1 MLPASAREPV
11 AYGGGMRATL
21 SAAEARRL
29 ALAAQG
35 LGRAASTGSATT
47 RRLATIAR
55 RMEIVQLDSVA
66 AFDRSHRLPFFARAG
81 MYSRDDLDRML
92 FTPRGRFV
100 ECWGHEAT
108 VLPAESWPL
117 LAHRRL
123 AFAERHGAEGRW
135 MHENRALLDWLL
147 AEIARRGPVASR
159 EIEHE
164 AHHGASG
171 WWERSPVKNGLDM
184 LFRSGELVSAGRD
197 GFQRRY
203 ALPEQVLPRD
213 ILDVR
218 IEPHDAIRELTL
230 KALRAHGIGTVADIA
245 DYFRLPVARVGRAL
259 AELADAGLAVRV
271 DVPEWWRDTRKQAV
285 FADASA
291 SIPRSIRADA
301 LLSPFDP
308 VVWFRPR
315 TLRMFGMHYRIEI
328 YTPAPKRQFGYYVLP
343 VLQDDRLVARVD
355 LKSDRAANELVVRAA
370 WREPDAT
377 PDTAARLA
385 SLLRRASSWQGL
397 ASVRVEPAGTLAQE
411 LAGALAA
418 AR

>member
-1 MLPASAREPV
+1 
-11 AYGGGMRATL
+11 
-21 SAAEARRL
+21 
-29 ALAAQG
+29 
-35 LGRAASTGSATT
+35 
-47 RRLATIAR
+47 
-55 RMEIVQLDSVA
+55 
-66 AFDRSHRLPFFARAG
+66 
-81 MYSRDDLDRML
+81 
-92 FTPRGRFV
+92 
-100 ECWGHEAT
+100 
-108 VLPAESWPL
+108 
-117 LAHRRL
+117 
-123 AFAERHGAEGRW
+123 
-135 MHENRALLDWLL
+135 
-147 AEIARRGPVASR
+147 
-159 EIEHE
+159 
-164 AHHGASG
+164 
-171 WWERSPVKNGLDM
+171 M

-218 IEPHDAIRELTL
+218 IEPEDAIRELTL
-230 KALRAHGIGTVADIA
+230 KGLRAHGIGTVAEIA
-245 DYFRLPVARVGRAL
+245 DYFRLLVVRAGRAL

-271 DVPEWWRDTRKQAV
+271 DVPEWWRDTRKKDV

-343 VLQDDRLVARVD
+343 ALQDDRLVARVD

-377 PDTAARLA
+377 ADTAARLA
-385 SLLRRASSWQGL
+385 SLLRRASTWQEL

>member
-29 ALAAQG
+29 ALSAQG
-35 LGRAASTGSATT
+35 FGRAASTGSATT

-55 RMEIVQLDSVA
+55 RMQIVQLDSVA

-81 MYSRDDLDRML
+81 AYSRDDLDRML

-123 AFAERHGAEGRW
+123 ASAERHGADGRW

-171 WWERSPVKNGLDM
+171 W
-184 LFRSGELVSAGRD
+184 
-197 GFQRRY
+197 
-203 ALPEQVLPRD
+203 
-213 ILDVR
+213 
-218 IEPHDAIRELTL
+218 
-230 KALRAHGIGTVADIA
+230 
-245 DYFRLPVARVGRAL
+245 
-259 AELADAGLAVRV
+259 
-271 DVPEWWRDTRKQAV
+271 
-285 FADASA
+285 
-291 SIPRSIRADA
+291 
-301 LLSPFDP
+301 
-308 VVWFRPR
+308 
-315 TLRMFGMHYRIEI
+315 
-328 YTPAPKRQFGYYVLP
+328 
-343 VLQDDRLVARVD
+343 
-355 LKSDRAANELVVRAA
+355 
-370 WREPDAT
+370 
-377 PDTAARLA
+377 
-385 SLLRRASSWQGL
+385 
-397 ASVRVEPAGTLAQE
+397 
-411 LAGALAA
+411 
-418 AR
+418 